1 MKKRTAKTCLVCVF
15 LSLCFCLFTGCG
27 GEETSGESVP
37 AGESA
42 GESESDSA
50 YSVPEESGHGESS
63 LDPESE
69 PGFSEE
75 PVSEDEPEESSE
87 PEPVVTEEIFAGA
100 QGETLSLY
108 SDGSF
113 LLEMPMM
120 LGVQNKDGGECSLV
134 YGYYGTYTEK
144 EDGRA
149 ALAMTGGYFTGVG
162 MEKEDALASAIA
174 ADLIDSGGMDAS
186 LKDAITSMLM
196 GGHLSL
202 DKVMTAAEI
211 AAMKKQVSTVLL
223 DRESGSFAIA

>member
-1 MKKRTAKTCLVCVF
+1 MKKRTAKICLACVC
-15 LSLCFCLFTGCG
+15 LALCFCLLAGCG
-27 GEETSGESVP
+27 GEETSEESAS

-42 GESESDSA
+42 GESESTST
-50 YSVPEESGHGESS
+50 YSFPEESGQGESS
-63 LDPESE
+63 FSPESE
-69 PGFSEE
+69 PEPSEE

-87 PEPVVTEEIFAGA
+87 EAPVVTEETFAGA

-120 LGVQNKDGGECSLV
+120 LGVQNQDGGECALV
-134 YGYYGTYTEK
+134 YGYYGTYTE

-211 AAMKKQVSTVLL
+211 AAMKKQVSTILL
-223 DRESGSFAIA
+223 DRENGSFAIA